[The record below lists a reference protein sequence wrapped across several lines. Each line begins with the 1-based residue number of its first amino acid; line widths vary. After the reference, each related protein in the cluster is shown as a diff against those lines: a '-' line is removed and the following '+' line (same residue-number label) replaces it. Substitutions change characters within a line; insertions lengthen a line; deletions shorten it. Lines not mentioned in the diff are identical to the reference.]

1 MSATLRNPSTRPA
14 TVPLATAH
22 GRFRGTVI
30 IRGGRLI
37 DPARGIDAIAD
48 VAIRD
53 GRVVDA
59 TADDLRGERVF
70 DARGLVVAP
79 GFVDLHA
86 HLRQPGYEYRETIAT
101 GTSAAI
107 AGGFTTVCAMP
118 NTEPA
123 TDSPAVVEQVLQTA
137 RREAS
142 ARVYVIGAIT
152 RGRKGKALAD
162 MIELGESGVV
172 AFSDDGDC
180 VTDPSLMRHALA
192 YSVATGRPV
201 VQHAEEKALTTGAQM
216 HEGMVS
222 ARLGLPGWPRQAET
236 SIVARDCELAALTG
250 AHLHVAHV
258 SAADTLDFI
267 RRAKGKGTRVTA
279 EVTPHHLTLT
289 DDLVGG
295 HWWSATAWLPP
306 YDTRT
311 KVNPPLREPDDRDA
325 MVEGLRDGTIDC
337 VATDHA
343 PHGTTDKQ
351 VEYAAAA
358 SGISNLETALGSV
371 LRLVH
376 AGSMSL
382 FDVVSSLTARP
393 ANVFGLEAGT
403 LASSAPGDVVVFD
416 PDREWCVDPA
426 QFASK
431 GRNTPLAGHILR
443 GRVIATIVGGEV
455 LYDRS

>member
-1 MSATLRNPSTRPA
+1 MSVTPR
-14 TVPLATAH
+14 VPLATAP
-22 GRFRGTVI
+22 GRFGGTIVV
-30 IRGGRLI
+30 RGGRLI

-48 VAIRD
+48 VVIRD
-53 GRVVDA
+53 GRVVEGTPNQLDGA
-59 TADDLRGERVF
+59 RVL
-70 DARGLVVAP
+70 DARGLIVAP

-86 HLRQPGYEYRETIAT
+86 HLREPGYEYRETVAT
-101 GTSAAI
+101 GTAAAV

-123 TDSPAVVEQVLQTA
+123 TDSPAVVEYVLQAA
-137 RREAS
+137 RRDGS

-162 MIELGESGVV
+162 MIELANAGVV

-222 ARLGLPGWPRQAET
+222 ARLGLPGWPRQAEET
-236 SIVARDCELAALTG
+236 IVARDCELTALTG

-258 SAADTLDFI
+258 SAAGTLDFI
-267 RRAKGKGTRVTA
+267 RRARAKGTRVTA

-295 HWWSATAWLPP
+295 HWWSATASLPP

-325 MVEGLRDGTIDC
+325 MVAGLRDGAIDC
-337 VATDHA
+337 IATDHA
-343 PHGTTDKQ
+343 PHGTTDKH

-371 LRLVH
+371 LSIVH
-376 AGSMSL
+376 AGALSL
-382 FDVVSSLTARP
+382 VEVIAALTCRP
-393 ANVFGLEAGT
+393 AGIFGLEAGT
-403 LASSAPGDVVVFD
+403 LAPGAPGDVVIFD

-431 GRNTPLAGHILR
+431 GRNTPLAGHVLR
-443 GRVIATIVGGEV
+443 GQVIATIVGGEV
-455 LYDRS
+455 LHDRS

>member
-1 MSATLRNPSTRPA
+1 MSATRRTPR
-14 TVPLATAH
+14 VPLATAR
-22 GRFRGTVI
+22 GRFDGTVL

-37 DPARGIDAIAD
+37 DPSRGIDAVTD
-48 VAIRD
+48 VAIRN
-53 GRVVDA
+53 GRVVEA
-59 TADDLRGERVF
+59 TAENKGGARVI
-70 DARGLVVAP
+70 DARGLIVAP
-79 GFVDLHA
+79 GFVDLHS
-86 HLRQPGYEYRETIAT
+86 HLREPGYEYRETIAT
-101 GTSAAI
+101 GTAAAV

-123 TDSPAVVEQVLQTA
+123 TDSPAVVQHVLQA
-137 RREAS
+137 AQRDGS

-162 MIELGESGVV
+162 MIELADAGVV

-201 VQHAEEKALTTGAQM
+201 VQHAEERALTTGAQM

-222 ARLGLPGWPRQAET
+222 ARLGLPGWPRQAEET
-236 SIVARDCELAALTG
+236 IVARDCELAGLTG

-258 SAADTLDFI
+258 SAAGTLDYI
-267 RRAKGKGTRVTA
+267 RRARLKGTQVTA

-295 HWWSATAWLPP
+295 HWWSATASLPP

-325 MVEGLRDGTIDC
+325 MVAGLRDGTIDC
-337 VATDHA
+337 IATDHA
-343 PHGTTDKQ
+343 PHGTTDKH
-351 VEYAAAA
+351 VEYAVAA
-358 SGISNLETALGSV
+358 SGISGLETALGSV
-371 LRLVH
+371 LSIVH
-376 AGSMSL
+376 AGGL
-382 FDVVSSLTARP
+382 TLVDVVAALTCRP
-393 ANVFGLEAGT
+393 AQVFGLDAGT
-403 LASSAPGDVVVFD
+403 LAIGAPGDAVIFD

-443 GRVIATIVGGEV
+443 GQVVATIVGGEV

>member
-1 MSATLRNPSTRPA
+1 MSVTPRVA
-14 TVPLATAH
+14 LAIAP
-22 GRFRGTVI
+22 GRFGGTIVV
-30 IRGGRLI
+30 RGGRLI

-48 VAIRD
+48 VVIRD
-53 GRVVDA
+53 GRVVEGTPDQVDGA
-59 TADDLRGERVF
+59 RVV

-86 HLRQPGYEYRETIAT
+86 HLREPGYEYRETVAT
-101 GTSAAI
+101 GTAAAV

-123 TDSPAVVEQVLQTA
+123 TDTPAVVEHVVQAA
-137 RREAS
+137 RREGS

-152 RGRKGKALAD
+152 RGRKGKVLAD
-162 MIELGESGVV
+162 MIELANAGVV

-222 ARLGLPGWPRQAET
+222 ARLGLPGWPRQAEET
-236 SIVARDCELAALTG
+236 IVARDCELAALTG

-258 SAADTLDFI
+258 SVAGTLDFI
-267 RRAKGKGTRVTA
+267 RRARAKGTRVTA

-295 HWWSATAWLPP
+295 HWWSATASLPP

-325 MVEGLRDGTIDC
+325 MVAGLRDGAIDC
-337 VATDHA
+337 IATDHA
-343 PHGTTDKQ
+343 PHGTTDKH

-371 LRLVH
+371 LSIVH
-376 AGSMSL
+376 AGAL
-382 FDVVSSLTARP
+382 GLVEVVAALTCRP
-393 ANVFGLEAGT
+393 ADVFGLEAGT
-403 LASSAPGDVVVFD
+403 LAPGAPGDVVIFD

-431 GRNTPLAGHILR
+431 GRNTPLAGHVLR
-443 GRVIATIVGGEV
+443 GQVVATIVGGEV
-455 LYDRS
+455 LHDRT